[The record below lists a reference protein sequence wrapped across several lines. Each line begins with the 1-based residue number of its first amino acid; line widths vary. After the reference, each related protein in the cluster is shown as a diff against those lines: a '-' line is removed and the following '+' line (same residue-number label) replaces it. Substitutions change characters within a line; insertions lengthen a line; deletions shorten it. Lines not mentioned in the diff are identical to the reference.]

1 MAGTDD
7 TLVAFA
13 PVQLVCRVPVA
24 FARERIQPLLRDPDT
39 MLAFGP
45 LIAIAPR
52 SDPRIA
58 AADKE
63 QK

>member
-1 MAGTDD
+1 MTDD

-13 PVQLVCRVPVA
+13 PVQPVRREPVA
-24 FARERIQPLLRDPDT
+24 FARERIQPPPRDPDT

-45 LIAIAPR
+45 LIAIGR
-52 SDPRIA
+52 HGDPRHA
-58 AADKE
+58 TVDQR